1 MDWIIHYNVCATILI
16 LIISIN
22 FYKNQKFPSTS
33 NYIFGILLLFSAIAC
48 ISDIFAVFVSAST
61 HKIPIWFIYST
72 NIIYLAFFNALSFL
86 YYNYLISITIG
97 YKQLHKLQKMIDTI
111 LVVSQFLLIVTT
123 PFTKLIFSI
132 DDNGYHRESFFICLY
147 LIASYFL
154 LLSLLITIKYHKT
167 LDKIQI
173 LSTLFFTI
181 ACTGAVLI
189 QAYQPHILISNFCV
203 AISMLLMYLSLQNP
217 ESYNDKLTQTFN
229 QKAFIDYTNILI
241 HSKKPF
247 MVIAIELD
255 EFKFINETLGVE
267 NGDLLKKV
275 MAQYFLRL
283 YSSKNVFHI
292 FASRFALILDA
303 SYDFE
308 LVLNNL
314 KEHFRSAL
322 EVNGID
328 MMLTPLICY
337 IQYPENAH
345 TTDDILDM
353 IEFSLLA
360 ASKNEGELIE
370 SSCSGTSCIV
380 IHADENMLA
389 KKRRETAID
398 HIVKRA
404 VHNNEFEVYYQ
415 PIYSTKLKQFI
426 SAEALIRLKD
436 EELGF
441 ISPDEFI
448 PIAEMNGTILQIGTI
463 VFRAVCELI
472 KKQELWKFGIQYIE
486 VNLSVVQC
494 MQEDLSK
501 QLLAIMK
508 EYEVPH
514 SMINLEITETA
525 AVHSTELL
533 LTHMHSLIQ
542 RGFTFALDDYGSGFS
557 TTSYLIDFP
566 FHLVKIDKSI
576 VWAAMEDVKAGKILS
591 HTASMIKSL
600 DMGIVAEGVETKEQS
615 HLLIDMGC
623 DYLQGYYF
631 SKPLPANEFCEFL
644 VTHIDYEWC

>member
-1 MDWIIHYNVCATILI
+1 MDLIIHYNICAVILI
-16 LIISIN
+16 LIVSIN
-22 FYKNQKFPSTS
+22 FFKNQKFPSTS
-33 NYIFGILLLFSAIAC
+33 NYLFSILLLFSTVAC
-48 ISDIFAVFVSAST
+48 ISDVFAVLVSASVD
-61 HKIPIWFIYST
+61 KVSVSFVYFINT
-72 NIIYLAFFNALSFL
+72 IYLASFNALSFL
-86 YYNYLISITIG
+86 YYNYLISIAIG
-97 YKQLHKLQKMIDTI
+97 YKQLSKIHKITNTI
-111 LVVSQFLLIVTT
+111 LFAIQFLLIITA
-123 PFTKLIFSI
+123 PFTKLLFKI
-132 DDNGYHRESFFICLY
+132 DSDGYQRGPLFICLY
-147 LIASYFL
+147 AIATYFL
-154 LLSLLITIKYHKT
+154 LMSLITSIKYRKL
-167 LDKIQI
+167 LDKIQQI
-173 LSTLFFTI
+173 STIFFTL
-181 ACTGAVLI
+181 ACTGAVII
-189 QAYQPHILISNFCV
+189 QAYQPHILISNFFV
-203 AISMLLMYLSLQNP
+203 SLSMLLMYMSLQNP
-217 ESYNDKLTQTFN
+217 ESYSDKLTQTFN
-229 QKAFIDYTNILI
+229 QKAFMDYTSILI
-241 HSKKPF
+241 NAKKPF

-255 EFKFINETLGVE
+255 EFKFVNETLGVE

-283 YSSKNVFHI
+283 YSNKNVFHI
-292 FASRFALILDA
+292 FASRFALILDS
-303 SYDFE
+303 SYNFE
-308 LVLNNL
+308 SVLNNL
-314 KEHFRSAL
+314 KENFRSAL

-345 TTDDILDM
+345 STDNILDM

-360 ASKNEGELIE
+360 ASKNEGDLIDPTY
-370 SSCSGTSCIV
+370 SSNNCIV
-380 IHADENMLA
+380 VHANENMLA

-436 EELGF
+436 EELGS

-463 VFRAVCELI
+463 VFRAVCDLI
-472 KKQELWKFGIQYIE
+472 KTKQLWNYGIQYIE

-508 EYEVPH
+508 EFGIPH

-525 AVHSTELL
+525 AIHSTELL
-533 LTHMHSLIQ
+533 LSHMHRLIQ
-542 RGFTFALDDYGSGFS
+542 RGFTFTLDDYGSGFS

-576 VWAAMEDVKAGKILS
+576 VWAAMEDDKAGKILS

-631 SKPLPANEFCEFL
+631 SKPLPETDFYDFL
-644 VTHIDYEWC
+644 VTHQDYEWC